1 MDLHWWALD
10 PIRVEVT
17 GRSSQS
23 TRVVV
28 ELGSGAQAS
37 DAAELLAGIAK
48 SAPAQPWAPIGS
60 VVLVAAGAGAHPG
73 VAAAVDTARQ
83 VWPAAAV
90 TVTVLDEAVAALAGA
105 RLEPEPAACVVVHL
119 DAEHTSVAV
128 VAARKVVASGVALGG
143 AQGLAQAVIGYLRTE
158 HRLDV
163 GLGEAWVA
171 AVNGGAFTP
180 SASPPVAGPWT
191 VSGEVIA
198 EDRTDQRWGNAIV
211 PPAKLRA
218 VLSPAYQSVADLVAQ
233 VLREAPPET
242 ARQAVDG
249 GLLLTGQHPAGAD
262 EHLAALCGLPAR
274 RTVEPEKWF
283 ERLRTLLN
291 GVDRLLGEAETRP

>member
-1 MDLHWWALD
+1 MDLHWWGLD
-10 PIRVEVT
+10 PIRVELT
-17 GRSSQS
+17 GRGSRS
-23 TRVVV
+23 TRVVL
-28 ELGSGAQAS
+28 ELGSGARAS

-73 VAAAVDTARQ
+73 VGPAVDTARQ
-83 VWPAAAV
+83 VWPAAV
-90 TVTVLDEAVAALAGA
+90 TVTVVDEAVAALAGA
-105 RLEPEPAACVVVHL
+105 GLDPEPAACVVVHL

-128 VAARKVVASGVALGG
+128 VAARKVVASGVVLGG

-163 GLGEAWVA
+163 GMGEAWVT

-180 SASPPVAGPWT
+180 SASPPAGPWT
-191 VSGEVIA
+191 VSGEVAA
-198 EDRTDQRWGNAIV
+198 EDGTDQQWGSVAV

-233 VLREAPPET
+233 VLLEAPPET